1 MKRGRIVCKSPV
13 QKPKPDTKR
22 AARIVKAIGLA
33 KILTAYEEANRAL
46 PPKILREFR
55 VAVGLAA
62 NPQAD
67 NSRRLTRIAK
77 VPFEERH
84 RLFHDFWEE
93 FHDFKLEPK
102 DLYSE
107 SPEWLQRVADEVM
120 SECDWDV

>member
-13 QKPKPDTKR
+13 QKPKPDPKR

-62 NPQAD
+62 NPRAD
-67 NSRRLTRIAK
+67 NSRRLERIAK
-77 VPFEERH
+77 VPFEDRH
-84 RLFHDFWEE
+84 RLFYDFWEE
-93 FHDFKLEPK
+93 FHDYKVEPPE
-102 DLYSE
+102 LYDE
-107 SPEWLQRVADEVM
+107 SPIWLRRVADDM
-120 SECDWDV
+120 MNECHWDM